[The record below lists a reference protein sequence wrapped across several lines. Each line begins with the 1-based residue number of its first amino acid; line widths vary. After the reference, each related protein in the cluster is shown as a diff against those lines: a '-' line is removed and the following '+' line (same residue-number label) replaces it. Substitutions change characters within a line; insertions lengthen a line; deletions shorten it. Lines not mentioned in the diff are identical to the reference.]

1 LITTILPIHKS
12 VENTK
17 QSEEPAPNWTSYFLK
32 TLFKEVGRMAVP
44 FRRTS
49 KTAKRKRRTHFKL
62 NVPGMVSCPNC
73 GEMKLAH
80 RVCKAC
86 GTYKG
91 KEVVND

>member
-1 LITTILPIHKS
+1 
-12 VENTK
+12 
-17 QSEEPAPNWTSYFLK
+17 
-32 TLFKEVGRMAVP
+32 MAVP
-44 FRRTS
+44 ARRTS

-80 RVCKAC
+80 HVCKAC

-91 KEVVND
+91 KDVVNG